1 MNEYDYDDETLEA
14 EEQYT
19 REVDLPAVVRNWEK
33 TAISYSRH
41 NNIPAIIGFYSI
53 LGDLVKRFIEVP
65 YGQTTTDT
73 RIHYVWIQ
81 TARSGKTTLEM
92 HVRTPVAKKIYEDL
106 KDDPYVESGVINLA
120 DYTTASLVGDHI
132 FNENYK
138 EDAEDILAR
147 ELRAI
152 EGDPM
157 NGVAPT
163 RNFTTDD
170 ERIQAVNDA
179 YENYESSKD
188 RWIIEYGP
196 LHGEGIWFAD
206 EFEGSG
212 VFKDKAHKENMNIL
226 FQTLMNNFHSGSN
239 VYPKALKGK
248 PTIELDSKHTM
259 IALTFPPE
267 YLLKTV
273 ADKGILQRFLPFI
286 WEVPDDILTAMRQ
299 EVLSGFGTRVEK
311 RGPPLHLTKGL
322 LEIYKA
328 TKAQFEA
335 NGKDSFKTVA
345 YHPSSNDAILSAHA
359 SILKYIDNLHPKIR
373 NVVRLFEMNLMEYIG
388 KLAVLNT
395 LAMAKNITDV
405 NQRFVVYPQ
414 NVRQGAYIVRK
425 CYVTLVEWL
434 ENAIKADKSLIR
446 TKSNWKEFQHAY
458 QVATDRAKPQEVLEG
473 GFVWKKLVL
482 NEAAKIIGQ
491 SPKTINDKFNKLSE
505 MFEEKKVGVKPF
517 IRPKKQQEE

>member
-1 MNEYDYDDETLEA
+1 MNEYGYDDETLDA
-14 EEQYT
+14 EQQQV
-19 REVDLPAVVRNWEK
+19 REIDLPAVVRNWEK

-41 NNIPAIIGFYSI
+41 NNIPSIIGFYSI
-53 LGDLVKRFIEVP
+53 LGDLVKRFIEIP

-81 TARSGKTTLEM
+81 TARSGKTTLVM
-92 HVRTPVAKKIYEDL
+92 YVLTPVAKKIFEEL
-106 KDDPYVESGVINLA
+106 ENDPYVESAVLNLA

-132 FNENYK
+132 FNEKFK
-138 EDAEDILAR
+138 EDAGDILEK

-157 NGVAPT
+157 NGIAPI
-163 RNFTTDD
+163 RNFNNDD
-170 ERIQAVNDA
+170 ERIQAVNEA
-179 YENYESSKD
+179 YETYEMSKD
-188 RWIIEYGP
+188 RWIIDYGP

-226 FQTLMNNFHSGSN
+226 FQTLMNNFHSGAN
-239 VYPKALKGK
+239 QYPKALKGK
-248 PTIELDSKHTM
+248 PTIHLDSKHTM

-267 YLLKTV
+267 HLLKTV

-286 WEVPDDILTAMRQ
+286 WDVPDDILTAMRK
-299 EVLSGFGTRVEK
+299 EVIGGFGTRVER
-311 RGPPLHLTKGL
+311 RGPPLHLAKGL

-335 NGKDSFKTVA
+335 NGKDPFNTIT
-345 YHPSSNDAILSAHA
+345 YHPSAKDALDMAHD

-373 NVVRLFEMNLMEYIG
+373 NVVRLFEMNLLEYIG

-405 NQRFVVYPQ
+405 NKRFVVYPQ

-434 ENAIKADKSLIR
+434 ENAIKADRRTII

-505 MFEEKKVGVKPF
+505 MFEEKKVGVKPY

>member
-1 MNEYDYDDETLEA
+1 MNEYGYDDETLDA
-14 EEQYT
+14 EQQQV
-19 REVDLPAVVRNWEK
+19 REIDLPAVVRNWEK

-53 LGDLVKRFIEVP
+53 LGDMVKRFIEIP

-81 TARSGKTTLEM
+81 TARSGKTTLVM
-92 HVRTPVAKKIYEDL
+92 YVLTPIAKKIYEEL
-106 KDDPYVESGVINLA
+106 KDDPYVDSAVLNLA

-132 FNENYK
+132 FNEKYK
-138 EDAEDILAR
+138 EDAADILER

-163 RNFTTDD
+163 RNFANDD
-170 ERIQAVNDA
+170 ERIQAVNNA
-179 YENYESSKD
+179 YETYEMSKD
-188 RWIIEYGP
+188 RWIIDYGP

-226 FQTLMNNFHSGSN
+226 FQTLMNNFHSEAN
-239 VYPKALKGK
+239 IYPKALKGK
-248 PTIELDSKHTM
+248 PTIHLDSKHTM

-267 YLLKTV
+267 HLLKTV

-286 WEVPDDILTAMRQ
+286 WEVPDDILTAMRK
-299 EVLSGFGTRVEK
+299 EVIGGFGTRVER
-311 RGPPLHLTKGL
+311 RGPPLHLAKGL
-322 LEIYKA
+322 LEIYKL
-328 TKAQFEA
+328 TKAQFET
-335 NGKDSFKTVA
+335 NGKDAFRTIS
-345 YHPSSNDAILSAHA
+345 YHPSAKDTLDMEHDNL
-359 SILKYIDNLHPKIR
+359 LRYIDNLHPKVR
-373 NVVRLFEMNLMEYIG
+373 NVVRLFEMNLLEYMG

-395 LAMAKNITDV
+395 LAMAKNITDA
-405 NQRFVVYPQ
+405 NQRFIVYPQ

-425 CYVTLVEWL
+425 CYMTLVEWL
-434 ENAIKADKSLIR
+434 ENAIKADRRTII

-458 QVATDRAKPQEVLEG
+458 QVAMDRAKPQEVLEG
-473 GFVWKKLVL
+473 GYVWKKLVL
-482 NEAAKIIGQ
+482 QQAEKIIGQ

-505 MFEEKKVGVKPF
+505 MFEEKKVGVKPY

>member
-1 MNEYDYDDETLEA
+1 MNEYGYDDETLDA
-14 EEQYT
+14 EQQQV
-19 REVDLPAVVRNWEK
+19 REIDLPAVVRNWEK

-41 NNIPAIIGFYSI
+41 NNIPSIIGFYSI
-53 LGDLVKRFIEVP
+53 LGDLVKRFIEIP

-81 TARSGKTTLEM
+81 TARSGKTTLVM
-92 HVRTPVAKKIYEDL
+92 YVLTPVAKKIFEEL
-106 KDDPYVESGVINLA
+106 ENDPYVESAVLNLA

-132 FNENYK
+132 FNEKYK
-138 EDAEDILAR
+138 EDAGDILEK

-157 NGVAPT
+157 NGIAPT
-163 RNFTTDD
+163 RNFNNDD
-170 ERIQAVNDA
+170 ERIQAVNEA
-179 YENYESSKD
+179 YETYEMSKD
-188 RWIIEYGP
+188 RWIIDYGP

-226 FQTLMNNFHSGSN
+226 FQTLMNNFHSGAN
-239 VYPKALKGK
+239 QYPKALKGK
-248 PTIELDSKHTM
+248 PTIHLDSKHTM

-267 YLLKTV
+267 HLLKTV

-286 WEVPDDILTAMRQ
+286 WDVPDDILTAMRK
-299 EVLSGFGTRVEK
+299 EVIGGFGTRVER
-311 RGPPLHLTKGL
+311 RGPPLHLAKGL

-335 NGKDSFKTVA
+335 NGKDPFNTIT
-345 YHPSSNDAILSAHA
+345 YHPSAKDALDMAHD

-373 NVVRLFEMNLMEYIG
+373 NVVRLFEMNLLEYIG

-405 NQRFVVYPQ
+405 NKRFVVYPQ

-434 ENAIKADKSLIR
+434 ENAIKADRRTII

-505 MFEEKKVGVKPF
+505 MFEEKKVGVKPY

>member
-1 MNEYDYDDETLEA
+1 MNEYDDETLEA
-14 EEQYT
+14 EEQYV
-19 REVDLPAVVRNWEK
+19 REIDLPAVVRNWEK
-33 TAISYSRH
+33 TAISFSRH
-41 NNIPAIIGFYSI
+41 NNIPSILGFYSI
-53 LGDLVKRFIEVP
+53 LGDLVKRFIEIP

-73 RIHYVWIQ
+73 RLHYVWIQ
-81 TARSGKTTLEM
+81 TARSGKTTLVM
-92 HVRTPVAKKIYEDL
+92 YVLTPVAKKIYEDL
-106 KDDPYVESGVINLA
+106 KDDPYVESAVLNLA
-120 DYTTASLVGDHI
+120 DYTTAALVGDHI
-132 FNENYK
+132 FNEKFK
-138 EDAEDILAR
+138 EDAEDILSR

-179 YENYESSKD
+179 YETYEITKD
-188 RWIIEYGP
+188 RWIIDYGP

-226 FQTLMNNFHSGSN
+226 FQTLMNNFHSGAN
-239 VYPKALKGK
+239 EYPKALKGK
-248 PTIELDSKHTM
+248 PTIHLNSKHTM

-267 YLLKTV
+267 HLLKTV

-286 WEVPDDILTAMRQ
+286 WDVPDDILTAMRK
-299 EVLSGFGTRVEK
+299 EVIGGFGTRVEK
-311 RGPPLHLTKGL
+311 RGPPLHLAKGL

-328 TKAQFEA
+328 TKAQFES
-335 NGKDSFKTVA
+335 NGKDPFNTIA
-345 YHPSSNDAILSAHA
+345 YHPSSKDALDMAHD

-373 NVVRLFEMNLMEYIG
+373 NVVRLFEMNLLEYIG

-395 LAMAKNITDV
+395 LAMAKNIEDV

-458 QVATDRAKPQEVLEG
+458 QVAMDRAKSQEVLEG
-473 GFVWKKLVL
+473 GFVWKRLVL
-482 NEAAKIIGQ
+482 EEAAKIIGQ

-505 MFEEKKVGVKPF
+505 MFEEKKEGVKPY

>member
-1 MNEYDYDDETLEA
+1 MNEYGYDDETLDA
-14 EEQYT
+14 EQQQV
-19 REVDLPAVVRNWEK
+19 REIDLPAVVRNWEK

-41 NNIPAIIGFYSI
+41 NNIPSIIGFYSI
-53 LGDLVKRFIEVP
+53 LGDLVKRFIEIP

-81 TARSGKTTLEM
+81 TARSGKTTLVM
-92 HVRTPVAKKIYEDL
+92 YVLTPVAKKIFEEL
-106 KDDPYVESGVINLA
+106 ENDPYVESAVLNLA

-132 FNENYK
+132 FNENFK
-138 EDAEDILAR
+138 EDAGDILEK

-157 NGVAPT
+157 NGIAPT
-163 RNFTTDD
+163 RNFNNDD
-170 ERIQAVNDA
+170 ERIQAVNEA
-179 YENYESSKD
+179 YETYEMSKE
-188 RWIIEYGP
+188 RWIIDYGP

-226 FQTLMNNFHSGSN
+226 FQTLMNNFHSGAN
-239 VYPKALKGK
+239 QYPKALKGK
-248 PTIELDSKHTM
+248 PTIHLDSKHTM

-267 YLLKTV
+267 HLLKTV

-286 WEVPDDILTAMRQ
+286 WDVPDDILTAMRK
-299 EVLSGFGTRVEK
+299 EVIGGFGTRVER
-311 RGPPLHLTKGL
+311 RGPPLHLAKGL

-335 NGKDSFKTVA
+335 NGKDPFNTIT
-345 YHPSSNDAILSAHA
+345 YHPSAKDALDMAHD
-359 SILKYIDNLHPKIR
+359 SILKYINDVHPKIR
-373 NVVRLFEMNLMEYIG
+373 NVVRLFEMNLLEYIG

-405 NQRFVVYPQ
+405 NKRFVVYPQ

-434 ENAIKADKSLIR
+434 ENAIKADRRTII

-505 MFEEKKVGVKPF
+505 MFEEKKEGVKPY

>member
-1 MNEYDYDDETLEA
+1 MNEYGYDDETLDA
-14 EEQYT
+14 EQQQV
-19 REVDLPAVVRNWEK
+19 REIDLPAVVRNWEK

-41 NNIPAIIGFYSI
+41 NNIPSIIGFYSI
-53 LGDLVKRFIEVP
+53 LGDLVKRFIEIP

-81 TARSGKTTLEM
+81 TARSGKTTLVM
-92 HVRTPVAKKIYEDL
+92 YVLTPVAKKIFEEL
-106 KDDPYVESGVINLA
+106 ENDPYVESAVLNLA

-132 FNENYK
+132 FNEKFK
-138 EDAEDILAR
+138 EDAGDILEK

-157 NGVAPT
+157 NGIAPT
-163 RNFTTDD
+163 RNFNNDD
-170 ERIQAVNDA
+170 ERIQAVNEA
-179 YENYESSKD
+179 YETYEMSKD
-188 RWIIEYGP
+188 RWIIDYGP

-226 FQTLMNNFHSGSN
+226 FQTLMNNFHSGAN
-239 VYPKALKGK
+239 QYPKALKGK
-248 PTIELDSKHTM
+248 PTIHLDSKHTM

-267 YLLKTV
+267 HLLKTV

-286 WEVPDDILTAMRQ
+286 WDVPDDILTAMRK
-299 EVLSGFGTRVEK
+299 EVIGGFGTRVER
-311 RGPPLHLTKGL
+311 RGPPLHLAKGL

-335 NGKDSFKTVA
+335 NGKDPFNTIT
-345 YHPSSNDAILSAHA
+345 YHPSAKDALDMAHD

-373 NVVRLFEMNLMEYIG
+373 NVVRLFEMNLLEYIG

-405 NQRFVVYPQ
+405 NKRFVVYPQ

-434 ENAIKADKSLIR
+434 ENAIKADRRTII

-505 MFEEKKVGVKPF
+505 MFEEKKVGVKPY